1 MPSQRQDIN
10 RAAAAWCSEQMAP
23 EREALW
29 PQGFWPWLDQRGLTN
44 QLEFVH
50 QDLLLGP
57 TAKQLL
63 LPQHGTNCG
72 RKKDAS
78 LALCWLPFLHPGT
91 KK

>member
-1 MPSQRQDIN
+1 M
-10 RAAAAWCSEQMAP
+10 
-23 EREALW
+23 
-29 PQGFWPWLDQRGLTN
+29 N
-44 QLEFVH
+44 QLKFVH